1 MSVPSYYHEPGS
13 RLQLSEKLQHLVRFS
28 DFLIL
33 IAGVEGCGKTTLLN
47 KLEQDGQASA
57 GRSAL
62 VGFEA
67 TADVT
72 GLLQALTHALQ
83 MEPADGNQARLSQLH
98 ALAKQLAEDDL
109 PLVLLIDDAD
119 YLTNNALELLI
130 NFATLEGAAAPRI
143 LLAGTPAF
151 EQRFRELELD
161 QRLEGHLH
169 VEHLEPF
176 TAEESAEFIES
187 LLPDGVVLKERQLR
201 LLVEQ
206 SAGRPARLRQAV
218 ADVLKRDSGVARSSG
233 KLPMPPKHI
242 SAAFIILLL
251 VFSVAIWQYLP
262 DDEAE
267 TVVAERVTLPLA
279 INTVPQAQ
287 TGAADEIRLDVE
299 PSRPADSSSMPPGVE
314 QAMAALTPAETL
326 VETAADALATTA
338 ASADKAASQPE
349 VAPAVVVETAQV
361 GSDIQPSEVSL
372 PDVDPAVIKPAETRP
387 VVVEAAETPVVKR
400 PEPEPVATPA
410 PKPEPLPVAQ
420 PKPQPVAKPVAEPKP
435 EPKPVVTQPKET
447 AGAADRWLREQELMG
462 WPVQGYTLQML
473 GAREEKSVKV
483 FIESQAQPERF
494 YYFRTLFKGKPWHV
508 VVYGQYADRAA
519 AVNAVKALPPALQKL
534 RPWAR
539 SIAGVKA
546 DIQKN
551 Q

>member
-33 IAGVEGCGKTTLLN
+33 IAGIEGCGKTTLLH

-98 ALAKQLAEDDL
+98 GLAKQLAEDDL
-109 PLVLLIDDAD
+109 SLVLLIDDAD

-130 NFATLEGAAAPRI
+130 NFATVEGPAAPRI
-143 LLAGTPAF
+143 LLTGTPAF
-151 EQRFRELELD
+151 EQRFRDLELD

-169 VEHLEPF
+169 VEHLTPF
-176 TAEESAEFIES
+176 TVDESTEFIES
-187 LLPDGVVLKERQLR
+187 LLPEGVVLKERQLR

-218 ADVLKRDSGVARSSG
+218 AEVLKRDGSVAHSPERFS
-233 KLPMPPKHI
+233 MPPKHI
-242 SAAFIILLL
+242 SAAFIILIG
-251 VFSVAIWQYLP
+251 VFAVAIWQYLP
-262 DDEAE
+262 EGEEEA
-267 TVVAERVTLPLA
+267 VVAERVTLPLA
-279 INTVPQAQ
+279 IDRVPQAQ
-287 TGAADEIRLDVE
+287 ADAVDEIRLEPKPVE
-299 PSRPADSSSMPPGVE
+299 S
-314 QAMAALTPAETL
+314 
-326 VETAADALATTA
+326 
-338 ASADKAASQPE
+338 PE
-349 VAPAVVVETAQV
+349 
-361 GSDIQPSEVSL
+361 
-372 PDVDPAVIKPAETRP
+372 RP
-387 VVVEAAETPVVKR
+387 VVAAVEPADISPVPRMPAEREDEPVDPVAPSAAREPVSPVQEVVTAEPPAALETPVKTVAEPVAETEAAPATEQAAR
-400 PEPEPVATPA
+400 SDVQTRAQPETASASVPEPEPVVTPKPAPAVEAKPKPA
-410 PKPEPLPVAQ
+410 PKPVA
-420 PKPQPVAKPVAEPKP
+420 AKPVSSGGVAE
-435 EPKPVVTQPKET
+435 
-447 AGAADRWLREQELMG
+447 RWLREQELLG
-462 WPVQGYTLQML
+462 WPEKGYTLQML
-473 GAREEKSVKV
+473 GAREEQSVKT

-508 VVYGQYADRAA
+508 VVYGQYADRAS
-519 AVNAVKALPPALQKL
+519 AVSAVKALPAGLQRL

-546 DIQKN
+546 DIQKK
-551 Q
+551 